1 MDVIEYLESKNFQ
14 YIGNM
19 FDDFFIRKD
28 LLDVKYNI
36 DYESARENFPLFS
49 MEKKMETVSILNKF
63 TGHGSAQVYN
73 MVEEGD
79 MCVWN
84 QKVDF
89 LQSFFKSIA
98 NSFFICPSSVK

>member
-1 MDVIEYLESKNFQ
+1 
-14 YIGNM
+14 M

-63 TGHGSAQVYN
+63 TGHGSPQVYN
-73 MVEEGD
+73 MREEGD

-84 QKVDF
+84 QKVDL